1 MRKSVLVLALAAF
14 LTLTAS
20 NARADLITGIYG
32 GQTFT
37 ADVNV
42 SGSTATLGLTGP
54 AGYTTGLV
62 AIHVVNNA
70 TSATLDSTS
79 TSWTVGGLGKPN
91 HCTATTGNNW
101 LCATGSS
108 TAINSASFQWSFN
121 GGTAVTDGYSAWF
134 SIYDPTGKFVANFS
148 CQVGDNDDHCG
159 GTPPGVPEPASL
171 LLLGTGFGALG
182 LLRRKLLK

>member
-1 MRKSVLVLALAAF
+1 MKKRLVVLAVAAF

-20 NARADLITGIYG
+20 NAMADLITGMYG

-37 ADVNV
+37 ADINV

-54 AGYTTGLV
+54 ANYTTTLV
-62 AIHVVNNA
+62 AIHVTNNS
-70 TSATLDSTS
+70 TSATLDSGPGG
-79 TSWTVGGLGKPN
+79 WTGGLGKPN

-101 LCATGSS
+101 LCAKGSS
-108 TAINSASFQWSFN
+108 TDINSAFFQWTFD
-121 GGTAVTDGYSAWF
+121 GGTAVDSYSAWF
-134 SIYDPTGKFVANFS
+134 TIYDPTGKFVANFS
-148 CQVGDNDDHCG
+148 CQVGENNDECG
-159 GTPPGVPEPASL
+159 GTTSTPEPASL